1 MLFAWVGVV
10 VPRDTDP
17 ETVMAKPASIAAA
30 TKPAAGGR

>member
-17 ETVMAKPASIAAA
+17 EKVMAKPANIAAA
-30 TKPAAGGR
+30 R

>member
-30 TKPAAGGR
+30 NNDGR